1 MDLNELIIQEII
13 DSQKEKMDS
22 DFKEKLK
29 IELSKKEKE
38 MKDLNQIRIEKLNS
52 DLNEKTKSLQDYT
65 KIQIEN
71 ERMKRDFDLVL
82 KKSELEIER
91 AKSVIEREKSIS
103 EKYEL
108 QLAEKEKQMEE
119 VKKSAKDA
127 VQKANQGSIQLQGE
141 VQEDAIE
148 NWLLNNYPL
157 DKIHEVKKGAM
168 GADCL
173 QVVNEFDNQNC
184 GSIYY
189 ESKNTKEFNPKWI
202 SKFKKDLQ
210 SKNAD
215 IGVIITKSYPKNQN
229 RMRVVDGIYMFLS

>member
-91 AKSVIEREKSIS
+91 AKSVIEREISIELEKSIS
-103 EKYEL
+103 EKYKD
-108 QLAEKEKQMEE
+108 QLEKESEE
-119 VKKSAKDA
+119 
-127 VQKANQGSIQLQGE
+127 N
-141 VQEDAIE
+141 
-148 NWLLNNYPL
+148 L
-157 DKIHEVKKGAM
+157 D
-168 GADCL
+168 
-173 QVVNEFDNQNC
+173 
-184 GSIYY
+184 
-189 ESKNTKEFNPKWI
+189 SKE
-202 SKFKKDLQ
+202 
-210 SKNAD
+210 
-215 IGVIITKSYPKNQN
+215 
-229 RMRVVDGIYMFLS
+229 

>member
-91 AKSVIEREKSIS
+91 AKSVIEREISIELEKSIS

-127 VQKANQGSIQLQGE
+127 VQKANQGSMQLQGE
-141 VQEDAIE
+141 VQEEAI
-148 NWLLNNYPL
+148 
-157 DKIHEVKKGAM
+157 
-168 GADCL
+168 
-173 QVVNEFDNQNC
+173 
-184 GSIYY
+184 
-189 ESKNTKEFNPKWI
+189 KN
-202 SKFKKDLQ
+202 
-210 SKNAD
+210 
-215 IGVIITKSYPKNQN
+215 GY
-229 RMRVVDGIYMFLS
+229 